1 MRSETVLRQML
12 SKSKNP
18 EGPYKYATIMELS
31 PQRASLLWFWD
42 PDSIIGVHMDPLGN
56 MDFKVGFWRS
66 LLTVLGLWS
75 RFLGFG
81 TVLGSVCTD

>member
-1 MRSETVLRQML
+1 MGFTVGLSVLRSL
-12 SKSKNP
+12 GLWSGFWGLGSTP
-18 EGPYKYATIMELS
+18 EGPYTL
-31 PQRASLLWFWD
+31 PLWFWE
-42 PDSIIGVHMDPLGN
+42 PNSIIGVHMDPLGN

-75 RFLGFG
+75 RFSGFG